1 MDMTILIDL
10 TTDLMIMIHKDP
22 GVETV
27 EQSSKTTGSKEFT
40 KRQKATIQINKEY

>member
-1 MDMTILIDL
+1 MHLVLYKLFAMDMTILIDL

-27 EQSSKTTGSKEFT
+27 E
-40 KRQKATIQINKEY
+40 